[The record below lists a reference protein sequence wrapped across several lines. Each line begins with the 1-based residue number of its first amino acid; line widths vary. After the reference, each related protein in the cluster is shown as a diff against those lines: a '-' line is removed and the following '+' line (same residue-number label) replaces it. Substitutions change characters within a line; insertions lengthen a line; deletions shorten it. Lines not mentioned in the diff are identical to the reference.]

1 MTDCLKWPMIEN
13 GLDSTPK
20 RIMILSQHRP
30 LWLIRRPKNG
40 QFLEKIDKN
49 EPETGPGKLKTDKT
63 HLLVWT
69 SIRIKFIWLFVE
81 WKINMWNPISK
92 LCQRWRLPRRSH
104 FNHYQISESI
114 RSLNGKKWVNI
125 GFYNPKIWAKHIFR
139 FSLNSF
145 LERCLNSFEVIQ
157 NQFWELNGL
166 RGLSSGSKVY
176 SYM

>member
-1 MTDCLKWPMIEN
+1 MV
-13 GLDSTPK
+13 
-20 RIMILSQHRP
+20 
-30 LWLIRRPKNG
+30 KNG
-40 QFLEKIDKN
+40 QKIRNGRQKCPMVRNDRWWKLVDWLSRRSLRKSDTRKVKKWTGN
-49 EPETGPGKLKTDKT
+49 GPGKLKTDEAY
-63 HLLVWT
+63 LLIWT

-92 LCQRWRLPRRSH
+92 LCQRRRLPRRCH
-104 FNHYQISESI
+104 FYHYQFLKVYGHFLSETGLKSVKSAFFGRKYI
-114 RSLNGKKWVNI
+114 
-125 GFYNPKIWAKHIFR
+125 FFR

>member
-1 MTDCLKWPMIEN
+1 MTDCRKWPMVEN
-13 GLDSTPK
+13 GRLYPK
-20 RIMILSQHRP
+20 ANNVFISSSVTLAHTSA
-30 LWLIRRPKNG
+30 KNWTISR
-40 QFLEKIDKN
+40 KIDKK
-49 EPETGPGKLKTDKT
+49 PGTGPGKLKTDKT

>member
-63 HLLVWT
+63 HLLV
-69 SIRIKFIWLFVE
+69 
-81 WKINMWNPISK
+81 
-92 LCQRWRLPRRSH
+92 
-104 FNHYQISESI
+104 
-114 RSLNGKKWVNI
+114 
-125 GFYNPKIWAKHIFR
+125 
-139 FSLNSF
+139 
-145 LERCLNSFEVIQ
+145 
-157 NQFWELNGL
+157 
-166 RGLSSGSKVY
+166 
-176 SYM
+176 